1 MFKIVQLVALTSFVL
16 APLPALAAG
25 PLDLVS
31 QPATN
36 GGLQRHFLFT
46 GATVRVPLQRSGKD
60 RAELAFRFAGASRTG
75 TNTPLIGDGFAVSL
89 TPGRSARLT
98 IAGQDSRIVGKKLG
112 LGTGAAL
119 GIAGGVVLI
128 GLAVAVAA
136 SPKVPDNTFS
146 SN

>member
-1 MFKIVQLVALTSFVL
+1 M
-16 APLPALAAG
+16 
-25 PLDLVS
+25 
-31 QPATN
+31 
-36 GGLQRHFLFT
+36 
-46 GATVRVPLQRSGKD
+46 RVPLQRSGKD

-128 GLAVAVAA
+128 GLAVAVAGSSNA
-136 SPKVPDNTFS
+136 SDNTFS